1 MKLSKKI
8 SAFFK
13 SKYTQVTAVICL
25 ELIAIMC
32 LTVYQYFKYLP
43 APDINVN
50 TTITFYDSKGEV
62 FLEKTYPKDQHW
74 VSLDE
79 ISPYVING
87 FIATEDRNFY
97 DHFGFDP
104 LRMAKAV
111 ITNLT
116 TGTRAQGASTIT
128 QQYARNLYLSFE
140 KTWSRKIKEAFYTIR
155 LELGYDKDTIL
166 EGYLNT
172 INFGHG
178 NYGIEDASLYYF
190 GKHANE
196 LSLAEASILVGIPKG
211 PTYYSPI
218 KNPENSSNRQKI
230 VLKSML
236 DENYISVE
244 DYEHA
249 LKSDPVVI
257 GEIPGDVDYEAPYYV
272 DAVLAEVDHL
282 LDGQTSSYRNLNIYT
297 TLDQEIQSQ
306 VNKSIVQNV
315 KDLDVQ
321 TAVIVMEPSTGY
333 VKALSGGNNY
343 EESQYNRALYSERQI
358 GSLMKP
364 FLYYAALEYG
374 FNPSTTFMNEPTTF
388 TYNGGK
394 DSYTPNNYNSSYA
407 YKSIPMAN
415 ALAVSDNI
423 YAVKT
428 HTFLGLDV
436 LPKTTKRFGISANIP
451 SIPSAALGVEPVNIM
466 EMAEAYSIFAN
477 NGKSVN
483 RKFITS
489 ITDDRGFLVYSDTK
503 TEQKQILDKTKTYIM
518 NEMMTGMFNLQ
529 QNNHLSITGLSII
542 QNLTH
547 QYAGKSGSTNTDSW
561 MIGYTPELLTT
572 VWTGPERG
580 SMTTGMWNGLAWLWP
595 ISGWALRTR
604 RSARFSGWSRRG
616 KPQGSKGFI
625 YLRNIGCV
633 FWMRF
638 IRRRGFWVS
647 WIFFGMSWVE
657 FKLLV
662 KMILPFRNF
671 LVVPGSCRI
680 QVRGEKEG
688 QIWKGVRGFL
698 VTGSCGL

>member
-364 FLYYAALEYG
+364 FLYYAALEYMCHMYG

-572 VWTGPERG
+572 VWTGYDQGRTLDGVEVNHYAKNIWSEVMENSLKNTQTEWFEKPKNVVAVKIDP
-580 SMTTGMWNGLAWLWP
+580 TTGYLASEECKNKVTLYYEKNNVP
-595 ISGWALRTR
+595 SISCEDHYHKSSLT
-604 RSARFSGWSRRG
+604 
-616 KPQGSKGFI
+616 
-625 YLRNIGCV
+625 
-633 FWMRF
+633 
-638 IRRRGFWVS
+638 VS
-647 WIFFGMSWVE
+647 
-657 FKLLV
+657 
-662 KMILPFRNF
+662 
-671 LVVPGSCRI
+671 
-680 QVRGEKEG
+680 Q
-688 QIWKGVRGFL
+688 
-698 VTGSCGL
+698 

>member
-572 VWTGPERG
+572 VWTGYDQGRTLDGVEVNHYAKNIWSEVMETSLKNTQTEWFEKPKNVVAVKIDP
-580 SMTTGMWNGLAWLWP
+580 TTGYLASEECKNKVTLYYEKNNVP
-595 ISGWALRTR
+595 SISCEDHYHKSSLT
-604 RSARFSGWSRRG
+604 
-616 KPQGSKGFI
+616 
-625 YLRNIGCV
+625 
-633 FWMRF
+633 
-638 IRRRGFWVS
+638 VS
-647 WIFFGMSWVE
+647 
-657 FKLLV
+657 
-662 KMILPFRNF
+662 
-671 LVVPGSCRI
+671 
-680 QVRGEKEG
+680 Q
-688 QIWKGVRGFL
+688 
-698 VTGSCGL
+698 

>member
-436 LPKTTKRFGISANIP
+436 LPKTTKRF
-451 SIPSAALGVEPVNIM
+451 
-466 EMAEAYSIFAN
+466 
-477 NGKSVN
+477 
-483 RKFITS
+483 
-489 ITDDRGFLVYSDTK
+489 
-503 TEQKQILDKTKTYIM
+503 
-518 NEMMTGMFNLQ
+518 
-529 QNNHLSITGLSII
+529 SII
-542 QNLTH
+542 SEYTVGFSHLHNIYRFNT
-547 QYAGKSGSTNTDSW
+547 KSCRRNT
-561 MIGYTPELLTT
+561 
-572 VWTGPERG
+572 
-580 SMTTGMWNGLAWLWP
+580 
-595 ISGWALRTR
+595 
-604 RSARFSGWSRRG
+604 
-616 KPQGSKGFI
+616 
-625 YLRNIGCV
+625 RNI
-633 FWMRF
+633 
-638 IRRRGFWVS
+638 S
-647 WIFFGMSWVE
+647 
-657 FKLLV
+657 
-662 KMILPFRNF
+662 
-671 LVVPGSCRI
+671 
-680 QVRGEKEG
+680 
-688 QIWKGVRGFL
+688 
-698 VTGSCGL
+698 

>member
-236 DENYISVE
+236 DENYISEE

-257 GEIPGDVDYEAPYYV
+257 GEIPGDIDYEAPYYV

-315 KDLDVQ
+315 KNLDVQ
-321 TAVIVMEPSTGY
+321 TAVIVIEPSTGY

-394 DSYTPNNYNSSYA
+394 DSYTPSNYNSSYA

-572 VWTGPERG
+572 VWTGYDQGRTLDGVEVNHYAKNIWSEVMENSLKNTQTEWFEKPKNVVAVKIDP
-580 SMTTGMWNGLAWLWP
+580 TTGYLASEECKNKVTLYYEKNNVP
-595 ISGWALRTR
+595 SISCEDHYHKSSLT
-604 RSARFSGWSRRG
+604 
-616 KPQGSKGFI
+616 
-625 YLRNIGCV
+625 
-633 FWMRF
+633 
-638 IRRRGFWVS
+638 VS
-647 WIFFGMSWVE
+647 
-657 FKLLV
+657 
-662 KMILPFRNF
+662 
-671 LVVPGSCRI
+671 
-680 QVRGEKEG
+680 Q
-688 QIWKGVRGFL
+688 
-698 VTGSCGL
+698 

>member
-394 DSYTPNNYNSSYA
+394 DSYTPNNYNSPYA

-572 VWTGPERG
+572 VWTGYDQGRTLDGVEVNHYAKNIWSEVMENSLKNTQTEWFEKPKNVVAVKIDP
-580 SMTTGMWNGLAWLWP
+580 TTGYLASEECKNKVTLYYEKNNVP
-595 ISGWALRTR
+595 SISCEDHYHKSSLT
-604 RSARFSGWSRRG
+604 
-616 KPQGSKGFI
+616 
-625 YLRNIGCV
+625 
-633 FWMRF
+633 
-638 IRRRGFWVS
+638 VS
-647 WIFFGMSWVE
+647 
-657 FKLLV
+657 
-662 KMILPFRNF
+662 
-671 LVVPGSCRI
+671 
-680 QVRGEKEG
+680 Q
-688 QIWKGVRGFL
+688 
-698 VTGSCGL
+698 

>member
-503 TEQKQILDKTKTYIM
+503 TEQKQILDKIKTYIM
-518 NEMMTGMFNLQ
+518 NEMMTVMFNLQ

-572 VWTGPERG
+572 VWTGYDQGRTLDGVEVNHYAKNIWSEVMENSLKNTQTEWFEKPKNVVAVKIDP
-580 SMTTGMWNGLAWLWP
+580 TTGYLASEECKNKVTLYYEKNNVP
-595 ISGWALRTR
+595 SISCEDHYHKSSLT
-604 RSARFSGWSRRG
+604 
-616 KPQGSKGFI
+616 
-625 YLRNIGCV
+625 
-633 FWMRF
+633 
-638 IRRRGFWVS
+638 VS
-647 WIFFGMSWVE
+647 
-657 FKLLV
+657 
-662 KMILPFRNF
+662 
-671 LVVPGSCRI
+671 
-680 QVRGEKEG
+680 Q
-688 QIWKGVRGFL
+688 
-698 VTGSCGL
+698 

>member
-8 SAFFK
+8 SVFFK

-572 VWTGPERG
+572 VWTGYDQGRTLDGVEVNHYAKNIWSEVMENSLKNTQTEWFEKPKNVVAVKIDP
-580 SMTTGMWNGLAWLWP
+580 TTGYLASEECKNKVTLYYEKNNVP
-595 ISGWALRTR
+595 SISCEDHYHKSSLT
-604 RSARFSGWSRRG
+604 
-616 KPQGSKGFI
+616 
-625 YLRNIGCV
+625 
-633 FWMRF
+633 
-638 IRRRGFWVS
+638 VS
-647 WIFFGMSWVE
+647 
-657 FKLLV
+657 
-662 KMILPFRNF
+662 
-671 LVVPGSCRI
+671 
-680 QVRGEKEG
+680 Q
-688 QIWKGVRGFL
+688 
-698 VTGSCGL
+698 

>member
-1 MKLSKKI
+1 MNLSKKI

-572 VWTGPERG
+572 VWTGYDQGRTLDGVEVNHYAKNIWSEVMENSLKNTQTEWFEKPKNVVAVKIDP
-580 SMTTGMWNGLAWLWP
+580 TTGYLASEECKNKVTLYYEKNNVP
-595 ISGWALRTR
+595 SISCEDHYHKSSLT
-604 RSARFSGWSRRG
+604 
-616 KPQGSKGFI
+616 
-625 YLRNIGCV
+625 
-633 FWMRF
+633 
-638 IRRRGFWVS
+638 VS
-647 WIFFGMSWVE
+647 
-657 FKLLV
+657 
-662 KMILPFRNF
+662 
-671 LVVPGSCRI
+671 
-680 QVRGEKEG
+680 Q
-688 QIWKGVRGFL
+688 
-698 VTGSCGL
+698 

>member
-140 KTWSRKIKEAFYTIR
+140 KTWSRKLKEAFYTIR

-572 VWTGPERG
+572 VWTGYDQGRTLDGVEVNHYAKNIWSEVMENSLKNTQTEWFEKPKNVVAVKIDP
-580 SMTTGMWNGLAWLWP
+580 TTGYLASEECKNKVTLYYEKNNVP
-595 ISGWALRTR
+595 SISCEDHYHKSSLT
-604 RSARFSGWSRRG
+604 
-616 KPQGSKGFI
+616 
-625 YLRNIGCV
+625 
-633 FWMRF
+633 
-638 IRRRGFWVS
+638 VS
-647 WIFFGMSWVE
+647 
-657 FKLLV
+657 
-662 KMILPFRNF
+662 
-671 LVVPGSCRI
+671 
-680 QVRGEKEG
+680 Q
-688 QIWKGVRGFL
+688 
-698 VTGSCGL
+698 

>member
-230 VLKSML
+230 VLKSIL

-572 VWTGPERG
+572 VWTGYDQGRTLDGVEVNHYAKNIWSEVMENSLKNTQTEWFEKPKNVVAVKIDP
-580 SMTTGMWNGLAWLWP
+580 TTGYLASEECKNKVTLYYEKNNVP
-595 ISGWALRTR
+595 SISCEDHYHKSSLT
-604 RSARFSGWSRRG
+604 
-616 KPQGSKGFI
+616 
-625 YLRNIGCV
+625 
-633 FWMRF
+633 
-638 IRRRGFWVS
+638 VS
-647 WIFFGMSWVE
+647 
-657 FKLLV
+657 
-662 KMILPFRNF
+662 
-671 LVVPGSCRI
+671 
-680 QVRGEKEG
+680 Q
-688 QIWKGVRGFL
+688 
-698 VTGSCGL
+698 

>member
-489 ITDDRGFLVYSDTK
+489 ITDDRAFLVYSDTK

-572 VWTGPERG
+572 VWTGYDQGRTLDGVEVNHYAKNIWSEVMENSLKNTQTEWFEKPKNVVAVKIDP
-580 SMTTGMWNGLAWLWP
+580 TTGYLASEECKNKVTLYYEKNNVP
-595 ISGWALRTR
+595 SISCEDHYHKSSLT
-604 RSARFSGWSRRG
+604 
-616 KPQGSKGFI
+616 
-625 YLRNIGCV
+625 
-633 FWMRF
+633 
-638 IRRRGFWVS
+638 VS
-647 WIFFGMSWVE
+647 
-657 FKLLV
+657 
-662 KMILPFRNF
+662 
-671 LVVPGSCRI
+671 
-680 QVRGEKEG
+680 Q
-688 QIWKGVRGFL
+688 
-698 VTGSCGL
+698 

>member
-196 LSLAEASILVGIPKG
+196 LSLAEASIIVGIPKG

-572 VWTGPERG
+572 VWTGYDQGRTLDGVEVNHYAKNIWSEVMENSLKNTQTEWFEKPKNVVAVKIDP
-580 SMTTGMWNGLAWLWP
+580 TTGYLASEECKNKVTLYYEKNNVP
-595 ISGWALRTR
+595 SISCEDHYHKSSLT
-604 RSARFSGWSRRG
+604 
-616 KPQGSKGFI
+616 
-625 YLRNIGCV
+625 
-633 FWMRF
+633 
-638 IRRRGFWVS
+638 VS
-647 WIFFGMSWVE
+647 
-657 FKLLV
+657 
-662 KMILPFRNF
+662 
-671 LVVPGSCRI
+671 
-680 QVRGEKEG
+680 Q
-688 QIWKGVRGFL
+688 
-698 VTGSCGL
+698 

>member
-547 QYAGKSGSTNTDSW
+547 QYAGKSGSTTTDSW

-572 VWTGPERG
+572 VWTGYDQGRTLDGVEVNHYAKNIWSEVMENSLKNTQTEWFEKPKNVVAVKIDP
-580 SMTTGMWNGLAWLWP
+580 TTGYLASEECKNKVTLYYEKNNVP
-595 ISGWALRTR
+595 SISCEDHYHKSSLT
-604 RSARFSGWSRRG
+604 
-616 KPQGSKGFI
+616 
-625 YLRNIGCV
+625 
-633 FWMRF
+633 
-638 IRRRGFWVS
+638 VS
-647 WIFFGMSWVE
+647 
-657 FKLLV
+657 
-662 KMILPFRNF
+662 
-671 LVVPGSCRI
+671 
-680 QVRGEKEG
+680 Q
-688 QIWKGVRGFL
+688 
-698 VTGSCGL
+698 

>member
-218 KNPENSSNRQKI
+218 KNPENSSNRQKL

-572 VWTGPERG
+572 VWTGYDQGRTLDGVEVNHYAKNIWSEVMENSLKNTQTEWFEKPKNVVAVKIDP
-580 SMTTGMWNGLAWLWP
+580 TTGYLASEECKNKVTLYYEKNNVP
-595 ISGWALRTR
+595 SISCEDHYHKSSLT
-604 RSARFSGWSRRG
+604 
-616 KPQGSKGFI
+616 
-625 YLRNIGCV
+625 
-633 FWMRF
+633 
-638 IRRRGFWVS
+638 VS
-647 WIFFGMSWVE
+647 
-657 FKLLV
+657 
-662 KMILPFRNF
+662 
-671 LVVPGSCRI
+671 
-680 QVRGEKEG
+680 Q
-688 QIWKGVRGFL
+688 
-698 VTGSCGL
+698 

>member
-50 TTITFYDSKGEV
+50 TAITFYDSKGEV

-572 VWTGPERG
+572 VWTGYDQGRTLDGVEVNHYAKNIWSEVMENSLKNTQTEWFEKPKNVVAVKIDP
-580 SMTTGMWNGLAWLWP
+580 TTGYLASEECKNKVTLYYEKNNVP
-595 ISGWALRTR
+595 SISCEDHYHKSSLT
-604 RSARFSGWSRRG
+604 
-616 KPQGSKGFI
+616 
-625 YLRNIGCV
+625 
-633 FWMRF
+633 
-638 IRRRGFWVS
+638 VS
-647 WIFFGMSWVE
+647 
-657 FKLLV
+657 
-662 KMILPFRNF
+662 
-671 LVVPGSCRI
+671 
-680 QVRGEKEG
+680 Q
-688 QIWKGVRGFL
+688 
-698 VTGSCGL
+698 

>member
-32 LTVYQYFKYLP
+32 LTVYQNFKYLP

-572 VWTGPERG
+572 VWTGYDQGRTLDGVEVNHYAKNIWSEVMENSLKNTQTEWFEKPKNVVAVKIDP
-580 SMTTGMWNGLAWLWP
+580 TTGYLASEECKNKVTLYYEKNNVP
-595 ISGWALRTR
+595 SISCEDHYHKSSLT
-604 RSARFSGWSRRG
+604 
-616 KPQGSKGFI
+616 
-625 YLRNIGCV
+625 
-633 FWMRF
+633 
-638 IRRRGFWVS
+638 VS
-647 WIFFGMSWVE
+647 
-657 FKLLV
+657 
-662 KMILPFRNF
+662 
-671 LVVPGSCRI
+671 
-680 QVRGEKEG
+680 Q
-688 QIWKGVRGFL
+688 
-698 VTGSCGL
+698 

>member
-572 VWTGPERG
+572 VWTGYDQGRTLDGVEVNHYAKNIWSEVMENSLKNTQTEWFEKPKNVVAVKIDP
-580 SMTTGMWNGLAWLWP
+580 TTGYLASEECKNKVTLYYEKNNVP
-595 ISGWALRTR
+595 SISCEDHYHKSSLT
-604 RSARFSGWSRRG
+604 
-616 KPQGSKGFI
+616 
-625 YLRNIGCV
+625 
-633 FWMRF
+633 
-638 IRRRGFWVS
+638 VS
-647 WIFFGMSWVE
+647 
-657 FKLLV
+657 
-662 KMILPFRNF
+662 
-671 LVVPGSCRI
+671 
-680 QVRGEKEG
+680 Q
-688 QIWKGVRGFL
+688 
-698 VTGSCGL
+698 

>member
-1 MKLSKKI
+1 MKMYKEL
-8 SAFFK
+8 ATFFK
-13 SKYTQVTAVICL
+13 SKYIQVTIVICL
-25 ELIAIMC
+25 ELIAILG

-50 TTITFYDSKGEV
+50 TTITFYDSEGEV

-79 ISPYVING
+79 ISPYVIDG

-97 DHFGFDP
+97 NHFGFDP
-104 LRMAKAV
+104 LRIIKALV
-111 ITNLT
+111 TNLT
-116 TGTRAQGASTIT
+116 TGTRAQGASTIS
-128 QQYARNLYLSFE
+128 QQYARNLYLNFE

-155 LELGYDKDTIL
+155 LELAYDKDTIL

-218 KNPENSSNRQKI
+218 KNPENSAKRQEV

-236 DENYISVE
+236 NEGYITQAEKDE
-244 DYEHA
+244 A
-249 LKSDPVVI
+249 LQSNPVVI
-257 GEIPGDVDYEAPYYV
+257 GEFPGDIDYEAPYYV
-272 DAVLAEVDHL
+272 DAVLAEVDQL

-297 TLDQEIQSQ
+297 TLDQKIQTQ
-306 VNKSIVQNV
+306 VNESITKTV
-315 KDLDVQ
+315 KDQDVQ
-321 TAVIVMEPSTGY
+321 TAVIVIEPSTGY

-388 TYNGGK
+388 TYNDGK
-394 DSYTPNNYNSSYA
+394 DSYTPNNYNNAYA
-407 YKSIPMAN
+407 YNSIPMVN

-436 LPKTTKRFGISANIP
+436 LPKVTKRFGISAEIP
-451 SIPSAALGVEPVNIM
+451 NIPSAALGVEPVNIM

-477 NGKSVN
+477 NGKAVN

-503 TEQKQILDKTKTYIM
+503 VEPKQVLDETKTYIM

-529 QNNHLSITGLSII
+529 QNNHLSITGLSIV

-547 QYAGKSGSTNTDSW
+547 RYAGKSGSTNTDSW

-572 VWTGPERG
+572 VWTGYDQGRTLDGVEVNHYAKNIWSDVMENSLNDSTKEWFKTPKNVVAVKIDP
-580 SMTTGMWNGLAWLWP
+580 TTGYLASDDCKNKITMYYEKGNVP
-595 ISGWALRTR
+595 SISCDDHYHKSSLTVN
-604 RSARFSGWSRRG
+604 
-616 KPQGSKGFI
+616 Q
-625 YLRNIGCV
+625 
-633 FWMRF
+633 
-638 IRRRGFWVS
+638 
-647 WIFFGMSWVE
+647 
-657 FKLLV
+657 
-662 KMILPFRNF
+662 
-671 LVVPGSCRI
+671 
-680 QVRGEKEG
+680 
-688 QIWKGVRGFL
+688 
-698 VTGSCGL
+698 

>member
-572 VWTGPERG
+572 VWTGYDQGRTLDGVEVNHYAKNIWSEVMENSLKNTQTEWFEKPKNVVAVKIDLI
-580 SMTTGMWNGLAWLWP
+580 TGYLASEECKNKVTLYYEKNNVP
-595 ISGWALRTR
+595 SISCEDHYHKSSLT
-604 RSARFSGWSRRG
+604 
-616 KPQGSKGFI
+616 
-625 YLRNIGCV
+625 
-633 FWMRF
+633 
-638 IRRRGFWVS
+638 VS
-647 WIFFGMSWVE
+647 
-657 FKLLV
+657 
-662 KMILPFRNF
+662 
-671 LVVPGSCRI
+671 
-680 QVRGEKEG
+680 Q
-688 QIWKGVRGFL
+688 
-698 VTGSCGL
+698 